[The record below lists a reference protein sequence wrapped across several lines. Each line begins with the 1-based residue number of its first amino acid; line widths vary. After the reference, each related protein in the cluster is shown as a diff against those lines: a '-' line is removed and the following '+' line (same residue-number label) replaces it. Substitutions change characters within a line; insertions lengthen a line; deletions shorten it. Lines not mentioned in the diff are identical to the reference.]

1 MYCLFLRLE
10 ISPSIQSWFEDTKGW
25 PSLFWSKESNDL
37 FYWAKLAFNQTSR
50 HRHCEV
56 WIERVNTPPWVVTI
70 LIVTTVHPVQFIFG
84 IAKRILLTNTFRTT
98 FKTTQFSQVLRGEL
112 ESFDLWNSSSPDP
125 PPPKRVFR
133 LPLLI
138 LENHRPSDDASLI
151 EISRGPA
158 RWYLLE
164 MYESNCRVRLEWFKL
179 SHVIHENLLMLR
191 ENTEASLCLLDSLN
205 LLISLK

>member
-10 ISPSIQSWFEDTKGW
+10 ISPSIQSRFEDTKGW
-25 PSLFWSKESNDL
+25 PSLFWSEESNDL

-84 IAKRILLTNTFRTT
+84 ITKRILLTNTFRTT

-133 LPLLI
+133 LPLLFLRKSSSFRWCI
-138 LENHRPSDDASLI
+138 ASHDIEKDGPLI
-151 EISRGPA
+151 PFEKMWKWR
-158 RWYLLE
+158 
-164 MYESNCRVRLEWFKL
+164 
-179 SHVIHENLLMLR
+179 R
-191 ENTEASLCLLDSLN
+191 EYN
-205 LLISLK
+205 